1 MVIIQKAGFSVT
13 VRDKR
18 IESLKYYLIS
28 ALLIEAVS
36 EGCCDSHQV
45 HQGQELL
52 EVAISQKIKT
62 ALNKA
67 GLGCSNGKWF

>member
-1 MVIIQKAGFSVT
+1 M
-13 VRDKR
+13 
-18 IESLKYYLIS
+18 KYNLIS

-62 ALNKA
+62 SFTNASQWLF
-67 GLGCSNGKWF
+67 KWWV